1 MSDYNENKRLS
12 SVPRE
17 QFPSDKIEIYDHIM
31 ESRKLSFMADLF
43 AVMAHS
49 PGALQSVASVGEHV
63 RFNSV
68 LDEVLREMVIC
79 NVSQEVGNFYEWCHH
94 FHRMPDEMRNV
105 VGTPA
110 AEKLS
115 SPRGPALLYSRL
127 LASNQ
132 TVDDSLVETI
142 RSSLGDQGLVDLT
155 IMVGYY
161 QLIGT
166 FCKALH
172 VPIEEGLDR
181 PPFKK

>member
-1 MSDYNENKRLS
+1 
-12 SVPRE
+12 
-17 QFPSDKIEIYDHIM
+17 
-31 ESRKLSFMADLF
+31 
-43 AVMAHS
+43 
-49 PGALQSVASVGEHV
+49 
-63 RFNSV
+63 
-68 LDEVLREMVIC
+68 
-79 NVSQEVGNFYEWCHH
+79 
-94 FHRMPDEMRNV
+94 MRNV

-110 AEKLS
+110 AEKLP

-132 TVDDSLVETI
+132 TIDDNLIEKI
-142 RSSLGDQGLVDLT
+142 RSSLGDRGLVDLT

-172 VPIEEGLDR
+172 VPIEDGLDR